1 MLYSFPNETKLD
13 IFKCLNYQQ
22 LLAFKLSN
30 VYFRDFINKYEG
42 NLAKE
47 KFEKISIG
55 NLIGGMKI
63 SRKFI
68 KQVAYTFDFSL
79 TEEPEEKFRNGL
91 KEPISLYLNVSG
103 PEDED
108 VPLILEKGF
117 ILEKGYLVEKSHII
131 QLPAMIESKQD
142 IQIIYYYLKKLFKCS
157 FKLCYFGN
165 HIFNPK
171 LIELLFGEAKQFYVE
186 NCNITTQSYNIE
198 ILLQFMLNNLASKY
212 HLIRLHHMNY
222 DVIMKYKD
230 DLFKFYQ
237 VEETSLEK
245 FMWNS
250 DLGQIFIWNFIM
262 ILLSLSQHP
271 TFRRW
276 YLSFLLVSAVSK
288 YLLLIKLTIFTIQML
303 KLRFVMKGSSIL
315 LKLQ

>member
-1 MLYSFPNETKLD
+1 MLYYFPNETKLD
-13 IFKCLNYQQ
+13 IFKCLSYQQ
-22 LLAFKLSN
+22 LLAFKLTN

-117 ILEKGYLVEKSHII
+117 ILEKVEKSHII

-230 DLFKFYQ
+230 DLFKILSSGGDKFGKVYVEFRSRPNFYMEFYNDFVEFVATSNLSKMVPVISLGFCEVSTTYQ
-237 VEETSLEK
+237 VDNIHDPNVKVTFCNEGEQYFVKVT
-245 FMWNS
+245 
-250 DLGQIFIWNFIM
+250 IM
-262 ILLSLSQHP
+262 
-271 TFRRW
+271 
-276 YLSFLLVSAVSK
+276 K
-288 YLLLIKLTIFTIQML
+288 E
-303 KLRFVMKGSSIL
+303 
-315 LKLQ
+315 